1 MGGMLSFYSH
11 ATQQPVADIMSAI
24 DGWWR
29 LVDATP
35 ATTIATASK
44 SATMPT
50 PSNPDNTA
58 SMADLAARVASAT
71 RNMPSSNRPVAI
83 EDALSRMKAAS
94 KIRPRTA
101 ADVDKKSPE
110 YAFGKAFTDMVRHI
124 VAGYLNEAVVPIIRN
139 TIIAELEGLAGS
151 AG

>member
-1 MGGMLSFYSH
+1 MDSMLSFYSH
-11 ATQQPVADIMSAI
+11 ATQQPVAEIMSAI

-29 LVDATP
+29 LVDAAP
-35 ATTIATASK
+35 ATTIAKPSK
-44 SATMPT
+44 SPSMP
-50 PSNPDNTA
+50 SSPDNTA
-58 SMADLAARVASAT
+58 GMADLAARVASAT

-139 TIIAELEGLAGS
+139 TIIAELEGLAVS
-151 AG
+151 AP